1 MGVECSAVQ
10 STPMKQI
17 YLYIVCLLCTLAAH
31 AEKSPRAKA
40 KKVAAVGGIQFKLNN
55 AAPDILHQDSV
66 LIIFDRYDHT
76 GAGVIY
82 QVFYGDKDH
91 NIDIPVV
98 PAGKY
103 YVTIQC
109 LGIHRDRLE
118 KVVHI
123 KSKKNEKVKI
133 SLQDAEEF
141 SKDKVV
147 IPAYTPNFSDLA
159 VLKMK

>member
-1 MGVECSAVQ
+1 
-10 STPMKQI
+10 MKQI
-17 YLYIVCLLCTLAAH
+17 YLYLVCLLCTVAAH

-40 KKVAAVGGIQFKLNN
+40 KKLAAVAVGTVQFKLSNSV
-55 AAPDILHQDSV
+55 PDALHRDSV
-66 LIIFDRYDHT
+66 LIIFDRCDHT

-82 QVFYGDKDH
+82 QVFYGDKDN
-91 NIDIPVV
+91 NITIPVV

-109 LGIHRDRLE
+109 LGMHHDRLE
-118 KVVHI
+118 KTVNI
-123 KSKKNEKVKI
+123 KSNKNENVKI
-133 SLQDAEEF
+133 ALQDSEEF

>member
-1 MGVECSAVQ
+1 
-10 STPMKQI
+10 MKQI
-17 YLYIVCLLCTLAAH
+17 YLYVVCLLCTLAAH
-31 AEKSPRAKA
+31 AEKTPRAKA
-40 KKVAAVGGIQFKLNN
+40 KKIVAVGGVQFKLNN
-55 AAPDILHQDSV
+55 YTSDTLHRDSA
-66 LIIFDRYDHT
+66 LIIFDRADHT

-91 NIDIPVV
+91 NIYIPVV

-109 LGIHRDRLE
+109 LGMHRDRLE
-118 KVVHI
+118 KVVYV
-123 KSKKNEKVKI
+123 KSEKNEKVKI
-133 SLQDAEEF
+133 SLQDTEEF

-147 IPAYTPNFSDLA
+147 IPVYAPKFSDLA

>member
-1 MGVECSAVQ
+1 
-10 STPMKQI
+10 MKQI
-17 YLYIVCLLCTLAAH
+17 YLYLVCLLCTLAAY
-31 AEKSPRAKA
+31 ADKSPKA
-40 KKVAAVGGIQFKLNN
+40 NTKTIAAVGSVQFKLSNV
-55 AAPDILHQDSV
+55 APDILHQDSV
-66 LIIFDRYDHT
+66 LIIFDRCDHT

-91 NIDIPVV
+91 NIEIPAV

-109 LGIHRDRLE
+109 LGIHHDRLE
-118 KVVHI
+118 KVVNI
-123 KSKKNEKVKI
+123 KSQKSEKVKI

-147 IPAYTPNFSDLA
+147 IPAYAPKFSDLT